1 MCAGGFIITH
11 WMWKNGPAARR
22 LPAHHRGQRRTGGR
36 KEEPPLVPV
45 SFKVFIPAAV
55 YLQRGRCAGVGRCPA
70 PGHPWCQLPRG
81 RERANPWLFAASGGS
96 NCLLHPQALP
106 CCSLTLLQLRRVP
119 QMQSPFPSLCSLLP
133 GALLICSRFLPQ
145 LL

>member
-1 MCAGGFIITH
+1 MDRQHGGCLRT
-11 WMWKNGPAARR
+11 
-22 LPAHHRGQRRTGGR
+22 TGGSEELAVGR
-36 KEEPPLVPV
+36 KSPPL
-45 SFKVFIPAAV
+45 SLKASR
-55 YLQRGRCAGVGRCPA
+55 YLSLQLFTSSEGGVLVWGDA
-70 PGHPWCQLPRG
+70 LLPGHPWCQLPRG